1 MTVKITI
8 DDGGRL
14 ITGSGE
20 ERIILCHDLVLEQ
33 FTLPANTK
41 VVTVKAHNSHG
52 MGGMLASCSNNVV
65 TDGSWQCADLSRC
78 NTKDC
83 HVKWELAAAGRLE
96 RNFDR
101 KIPGIKQSAL
111 WIWVQNQTA
120 ERVWCRKNFGK

>member
-1 MTVKITI
+1 MTVNISI

-14 ITGSGE
+14 ITESGE
-20 ERIILCHDLVLEQ
+20 ERLILCHGFVLEQ

-52 MGGMLASCSNNVV
+52 MGGILASFSNNVV
-65 TDGSWQCADLSRC
+65 TDGSWQCADMSWC

-83 HVKWELAAAGRLE
+83 RVKWERAAAGSLE
-96 RNFDR
+96 RNYDR

-111 WIWVQNQTA
+111 WIWAQNQTA
-120 ERVWCRKNFGK
+120 